1 MRLFL
6 RTYKM
11 MIGWMLICTCTSIA
25 STALAARSELRVS
38 ELSTVR
44 VGDPIRLKVLLTDNV
59 QDEDLAQKISQLV
72 VLDSINAE
80 ETKSF
85 QSEELALILRR
96 KLSFTDLQKLSIKIP
111 ETFRLKA
118 VRNYIYPA
126 DIQEQ
131 IKQKAQNFCTQCEI
145 VFDDLKIP
153 EIKNSLDMLGMQLDT
168 TGIRGAGGFL
178 LPLKISTSQGVRNLW
193 INGKLSFYK
202 MAPVA
207 KRLIQSNERID
218 ASDFEMKKTN
228 ISFAKDAVVEDLK
241 ALTAKGLM
249 AGKILNIGDVLY
261 SADLKKEPAAKRGQA
276 VKLLI
281 GNDTFEVTANGVA
294 EESGVIGDMI
304 KVKNVDNAKILSGIL
319 VEKGTVRI
327 Q

>member
-1 MRLFL
+1 MSMCLFVP
-6 RTYKM
+6 
-11 MIGWMLICTCTSIA
+11 
-25 STALAARSELRVS
+25 STVFAAKVGLRVS

-44 VGDPIRLKVLLTDNV
+44 VGDPIRLKVLLTDSV
-59 QDEDLAQKISQLV
+59 QDPDLAQKISQLV
-72 VLDSINAE
+72 VLDSINTE
-80 ETKSF
+80 EVKSF
-85 QSEELALILRR
+85 QSEDLALILRR

-118 VRNYIYPA
+118 VRNYIYPT

-131 IKQKAQNFCTQCEI
+131 IKQKAQNFCSQCEI

-178 LPLKISTSQGVRNLW
+178 LPLKISTSQGVRNMW
-193 INGKLSFYK
+193 VNGKLSFYK

-207 KRLIQSNERID
+207 KRLIQSNERVD
-218 ASDFEMKKTN
+218 ANDFEMKKTN
-228 ISFAKDAVVEDLK
+228 ISFAKDAVIDDLTS
-241 ALTAKGLM
+241 LTNKGFMAAKIM
-249 AGKILNIGDVLY
+249 NIGDVLY
-261 SADLKKEPAAKRGQA
+261 SGDLKKEPAAKRGQA

-294 EESGVIGDMI
+294 EEGGVVGDLI
-304 KVKNVDNAKILSGIL
+304 KVRNVDNAKILSGVL
-319 VEKGTVRI
+319 VDKGTVRI

>member
-1 MRLFL
+1 MIFL
-6 RTYKM
+6 RRIYNLFTE
-11 MIGWMLICTCTSIA
+11 WMLISVCLSISSVA
-25 STALAARSELRVS
+25 VAARSELRVS
-38 ELSTVR
+38 EFSTVR
-44 VGDPIRLKVLLTDNV
+44 VGDPIRLKVLLADNI
-59 QDEDLAQKISQLV
+59 QDAELSQKISQLV
-72 VLDSINAE
+72 VLDSINTE
-80 ETKSF
+80 ETKDF
-85 QSEELALILRR
+85 QSEDLALILRR
-96 KLSFTDLQKLSIKIP
+96 KLSFTDLQKLSVKIP

-118 VRNYIYPA
+118 VRNYIYPM

-131 IKQKAQNFCTQCEI
+131 IQQKAQNFCTQCEI

-178 LPLKISTSQGVRNLW
+178 LPLKISTSQGVRNMW

-207 KRLIQSNERID
+207 KRLIQSNERIS

-228 ISFAKDAVVEDLK
+228 ISYAKDAVVGDLTV
-241 ALTAKGLM
+241 LSTNGIM
-249 AGKILNIGDVLY
+249 AGKIMNIGDVLY

-281 GNDTFEVTANGVA
+281 GNDTFEVTANGVT

-319 VEKGTVRI
+319 IEKGTVRI